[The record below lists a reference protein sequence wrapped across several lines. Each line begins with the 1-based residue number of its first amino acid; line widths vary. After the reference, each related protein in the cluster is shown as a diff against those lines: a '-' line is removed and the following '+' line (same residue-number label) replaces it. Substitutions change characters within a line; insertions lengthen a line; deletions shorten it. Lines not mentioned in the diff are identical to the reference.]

1 MEMMPQNA
9 NQLTFRRDRASGR
22 ATCPPAI
29 SVGPVHVIHPRFPSV
44 ASVGARAEQRAVH
57 ERRAAGFTFNAAFF
71 PKLRHN
77 DGGLTS
83 KETGKGADRDRCA
96 KNEPFLEQWRVKG
109 KAMEKFGLVSS
120 VFEDGHSEWPSEKRK
135 TERPL
140 DLVFA

>member
-1 MEMMPQNA
+1 MMPQNA
-9 NQLTFRRDRASGR
+9 NQLTFRCDRARER

-29 SVGPVHVIHPRFPSV
+29 SVGRGGGGPVHVIHPRFPSV

-83 KETGKGADRDRCA
+83 KETGKGADRR
-96 KNEPFLEQWRVKG
+96 
-109 KAMEKFGLVSS
+109 
-120 VFEDGHSEWPSEKRK
+120 
-135 TERPL
+135 
-140 DLVFA
+140 

>member
-1 MEMMPQNA
+1 MIE
-9 NQLTFRRDRASGR
+9 R

-29 SVGPVHVIHPRFPSV
+29 SVGVHVIDPRFPSV
-44 ASVGARAEQRAVH
+44 ASVGRARAEQRAVH

-96 KNEPFLEQWRVKG
+96 KNEPFLEQWRVKE

-120 VFEDGHSEWPSEKRK
+120 VFEDGHSEWPSEERK